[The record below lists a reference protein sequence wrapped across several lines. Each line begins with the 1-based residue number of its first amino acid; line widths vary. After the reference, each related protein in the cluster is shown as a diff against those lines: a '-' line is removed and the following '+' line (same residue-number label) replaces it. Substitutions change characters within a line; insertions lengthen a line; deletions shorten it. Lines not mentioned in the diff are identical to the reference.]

1 MLFARMDTRL
11 AYAGNRRQLGKALYF
26 RGFEHSLG
34 LAEAPHTI
42 RISETSFRRFPDD
55 VVQCGPLSSMVLKK
69 QQGPDLRYLQRAI
82 WRGRFFGIYGLGP
95 DLAYISASLRM
106 LILALM
112 AS

>member
-1 MLFARMDTRL
+1 MRKMVKMRANSSMLFARMDTRL

-69 QQGPDLRYLQRAI
+69 QKLN
-82 WRGRFFGIYGLGP
+82 
-95 DLAYISASLRM
+95 
-106 LILALM
+106 
-112 AS
+112 